1 MNELILTSDG
11 SHSIF
16 SDRYGVSYHSRY
28 GAVQETQHVFIE
40 SALLFRAG
48 VLSELSVLE
57 IGFGTGLN
65 AFMTYLEALK
75 QSLRI
80 SYTTIEAFPLE
91 METVRQLNYPAVLKA
106 PGEEAVFHQMHEGP
120 WGKEMELHAQFSFRK
135 EQLNFEEIDY
145 HDQFDVIYF
154 DAFAPNA
161 QPELWEIPVLQKMYA
176 ALRPGGVLT
185 TYCAKGSV
193 KRNFRSLGFEVTSLP
208 GPPGKREM
216 TRCQKPLHP

>member
-40 SALLFRAG
+40 SALQFRA
-48 VLSELSVLE
+48 VELSELAVLE

-75 QSLRI
+75 QSLHI
-80 SYTTIEAFPLE
+80 SYTTIEAFPLN
-91 METVRQLNYPAVLKA
+91 MDVVRQLNYAHVLDV
-106 PGEEAVFHQMHEGP
+106 PEEASVLHQMHAGP
-120 WGKEMELHAQFSFRK
+120 WGEMMHLHPQFSFQK
-135 EQLNFEEIDY
+135 EQINFEEIAY
-145 HDQFDVIYF
+145 ADQFDVIYF

-161 QPELWEIPVLQKMYA
+161 QPELWEIPVLQKMYD

-193 KRNFRSLGFEVTSLP
+193 KRNFRSLGFEVSALP

-216 TRCQKPLHP
+216 TRCQKPLHL